1 MNGEKSEIVNM
12 TIQWEEGR
20 CSLEEREETEA
31 ARLQKYKSSRFWV
44 AEWEGK
50 GQILSAS
57 ESMNGKAAHSDCYSL
72 LSWGSSHL
80 RASHLPPW

>member
-1 MNGEKSEIVNM
+1 MNGEESEIVNM

-57 ESMNGKAAHSDCYSL
+57 ESDESSPQRLL
-72 LSWGSSHL
+72 LSAVL
-80 RASHLPPW
+80 RQLPSES